1 MNTNDVKTIW
11 SVLNRAINTEE
22 NISAVQREYQYAAEK
37 GDISEECILPLSR
50 AVAEC
55 FNGLYRTSFIRH
67 SENVQEGLSVA
78 VECAME
84 LCLQADEFIR
94 IIRNYDPGKQA
105 FFTYFMSAVHN
116 NYTKCAYEMISSDRT
131 GGLTNTL
138 SRRQRETV
146 STAAKAMAEL
156 SFSIPYE
163 HLSDV
168 QRDEVISRMGE
179 LGCATTGQTVER
191 LMRDFILSEVESYDG
206 ATGEWECALPTA
218 DIFEDVYVNDC
229 GRILDLIRQM
239 ADCGKASET
248 EINIAMPLIVIN
260 YCTDVIRGRMHTV
273 ARYEAHLTG
282 RSQDE
287 ILKGLSKDLPSYFIR
302 EDYAELEGFFN
313 ATEILEQIGQMIE
326 DKGKLP
332 TRTGLFRAM
341 FPDTDSTNMNKK
353 CDKIAR
359 IIKDLL

>member
-1 MNTNDVKTIW
+1 MNTNDVKTTW
-11 SVLNRAINTEE
+11 SILNRAINTEE
-22 NISAVQREYQYAAEK
+22 NISAVQLEYQYAAER

-55 FNGLYRTSFIRH
+55 FNGLYHTALSRH
-67 SENVQEGLSVA
+67 SQNVQEGLSVA

-84 LCLQADEFIR
+84 LCLQADEFMR
-94 IIRNYDPGKQA
+94 LIRNYNPEKQA

-116 NYTKCAYEMISSDRT
+116 NYTKRAYEMISSDRT

-146 STAAKAMAEL
+146 STAARAMAEL

-163 HLSDV
+163 HLSDE

-191 LMRDFILSEVESYDG
+191 LMRDFTLSEVDSYDG
-206 ATGEWECALPTA
+206 ATDGWERSQPTA
-218 DIFEDVYVNDC
+218 DIFEDVYADDC
-229 GRILDLIRQM
+229 VRILDLMRQM

-260 YCTDVIRGRMHTV
+260 YCRDVISGRMNTA
-273 ARYEAHLTG
+273 ARYKAHLTG
-282 RSQDE
+282 RSQEE

-313 ATEILEQIGQMIE
+313 ATEILEQIEQMIE
-326 DKGKLP
+326 DKGKFP
-332 TRTGLFRAM
+332 TRTGLFRTM
-341 FPDTDSTNMNKK
+341 FPDTDPTNMNKK

-359 IIKDLL
+359 IIKELL